1 MTEKEILKVVYSQI
15 ALAYEQKLTDSAPE
29 HFRQLKQFI
38 EEERQKQQDAGG
50 GYL

>member
-1 MTEKEILKVVYSQI
+1 MTEKEILKVVYTQVC
-15 ALAYEQKLTDSAPE
+15 LAHEQKLTDSAPE

-38 EEERQKQQDAGG
+38 EEERKKQQEAGG